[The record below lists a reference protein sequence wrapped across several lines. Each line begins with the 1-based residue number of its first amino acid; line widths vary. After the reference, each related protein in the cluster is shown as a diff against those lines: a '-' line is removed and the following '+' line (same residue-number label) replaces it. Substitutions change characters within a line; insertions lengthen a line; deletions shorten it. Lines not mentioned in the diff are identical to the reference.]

1 MNEAISQDSS
11 TASTRRWCWYAG
23 NTDAVPQISI
33 LALVET
39 LIAVLVYVWIAIEY
53 GTLHIT
59 ISACIAPFLLLRT
72 PESTALGPK
81 IGLPLVSGHIKFFN
95 VIFNNTVGP
104 FLVML
109 DNSDNT
115 KLKKITIPP
124 IASVLYLICTL
135 IFMIPT
141 ALIIFAVRIAAT
153 FICTCAHPLGTLRA
167 IPANWW
173 RVAARVD
180 SSVSPEPLPG
190 IQWHTDDHNV
200 IVKAICS
207 PYIACSGFTELFF
220 DEDEK
225 LWSRILFVGP
235 LVLSYII
242 FIVLPALLYRY
253 SLKGTSLFYSPLIW
267 VVHGAVKG
275 SLRDRVAEVRTLA
288 VYRMSRLYSI
298 FVLAFFVSKILFFS
312 FWNNA
317 AFWWNETYAADF
329 LNAFVAPQ
337 GLPRWQIA
345 AAANAILAWLL
356 FFIADYVLLQYDR
369 GNEPNQAL
377 FDFSVGAIKVGR
389 GVLTFYTIT
398 ATIYLAASLVE
409 KWGLPPIGDN
419 WLPSWY

>member
-1 MNEAISQDSS
+1 MNKAIAIDSS

-72 PESTALGPK
+72 PDSTALGLK
-81 IGLPLVSGHIKFFN
+81 IGIPLVRGYLKFLEAAY
-95 VIFNNTVGP
+95 NNTVGP
-104 FLVML
+104 FINAIDELDETKSKTITGLLIVLVL
-109 DNSDNT
+109 F
-115 KLKKITIPP
+115 P
-124 IASVLYLICTL
+124 VFTL
-135 IFMIPT
+135 IVTIPT
-141 ALIIFAVRIAAT
+141 ALLVFAVRTAAT
-153 FICTCAHPLGTLRA
+153 FICTCVHPLRTLRT

-173 RVAARVD
+173 RVAACVD
-180 SSVSPEPLPG
+180 STVNPEPLPG
-190 IQWHTDDHNV
+190 VQWYTHDLDEPSQ
-200 IVKAICS
+200 ILLS
-207 PYIACSGFTELFF
+207 PFKTLS
-220 DEDEK
+220 K
-225 LWSRILFVGP
+225 LVGP
-235 LVLSYII
+235 IVDPNEKRWLFILLVSPMALIYTVSIA
-242 FIVLPALLYRY
+242 LPAWLYRY

-267 VVHGAVKG
+267 VVHGSVKG
-275 SLRDRVAEVRTLA
+275 SLRERLDEVRTLA

-389 GVLTFYTIT
+389 GALTIYTIT
-398 ATIYLAASLVE
+398 ATIYLAASLVK

-419 WLPSWY
+419 WLPSCY